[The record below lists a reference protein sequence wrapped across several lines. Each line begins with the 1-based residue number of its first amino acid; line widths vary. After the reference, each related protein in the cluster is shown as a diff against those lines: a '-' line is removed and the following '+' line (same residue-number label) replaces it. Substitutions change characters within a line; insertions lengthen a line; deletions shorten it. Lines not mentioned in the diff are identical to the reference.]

1 MRVSLGGKAGL
12 RGLIGIGLTALTVV
26 AAAPA
31 FAQTAPAP
39 GAAAAP
45 KAPEPSAAQIAL
57 ARQLL
62 EVNGEGKSFDSLIP
76 GVIEQTAG
84 GFVQANPDLIR
95 DLREV
100 ATQLIPQ
107 YEGRRGEITDVL
119 ARTYAAQFSEAELKE
134 LIAFYGTPVG
144 KKLVE
149 RRQVILDG
157 GMRGVQTWSA
167 KLAREVETKVR
178 EEMKKRGYTI

>member
-1 MRVSLGGKAGL
+1 MRVSLGGASL
-12 RGLIGIGLTALTVV
+12 RGLMAVSLTALTVV

-31 FAQTAPAP
+31 LAQTAPAP
-39 GAAAAP
+39 GANA
-45 KAPEPSAAQIAL
+45 KAPEPSAAQVAL

-62 EVNGEGKSFDSLIP
+62 DVNGEAKSFDSLIP

-84 GFVQANPDLIR
+84 SFVQANPDLIR

-107 YEGRRGEITDVL
+107 YETRRAEINDVL
-119 ARTYAAQFSEAELKE
+119 ARTYASQFSEAELKE

-157 GMRGVQTWSA
+157 GMRGVQAWSA
-167 KLAREVETKVR
+167 RLAREVEGKVR

>member
-1 MRVSLGGKAGL
+1 MRVSFGGKAGL
-12 RGLIGIGLTALTVV
+12 RGLIGVGLTALTV
-26 AAAPA
+26 AAAVPA

-39 GAAAAP
+39 GNAAQ

-57 ARQLL
+57 AKQLL
-62 EVNGEGKSFDSLIP
+62 DVNGEAKSFDSLIP

-84 GFVQANPDLIR
+84 SFVQANPDLIR

-100 ATQLIPQ
+100 ATSLIPQ
-107 YEGRRGEITDVL
+107 FEGRRGEINDVL
-119 ARTYAAQFSEAELKE
+119 ARTYASQFSEAELKE

-157 GMRGVQTWSA
+157 GMRGVQAWSA
-167 KLAREVETKVR
+167 RLAREVEGRVR

>member
-62 EVNGEGKSFDSLIP
+62 DVNGEGKSFDSLIP

-107 YEGRRGEITDVL
+107 I
-119 ARTYAAQFSEAELKE
+119 
-134 LIAFYGTPVG
+134 
-144 KKLVE
+144 
-149 RRQVILDG
+149 
-157 GMRGVQTWSA
+157 
-167 KLAREVETKVR
+167 
-178 EEMKKRGYTI
+178 